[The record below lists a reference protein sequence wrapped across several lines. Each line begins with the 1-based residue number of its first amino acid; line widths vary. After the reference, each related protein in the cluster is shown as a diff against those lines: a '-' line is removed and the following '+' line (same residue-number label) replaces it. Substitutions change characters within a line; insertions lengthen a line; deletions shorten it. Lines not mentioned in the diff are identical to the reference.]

1 MPQLK
6 KVVLSMGDR
15 LIYRDTFDEALAD
28 LTGMPAPARPAQN
41 GSCFRGRLPLH
52 QPAPKMRLRMEE
64 RLHALHD
71 QAEQLTRELEKL
83 EKEAGKK

>member
-1 MPQLK
+1 
-6 KVVLSMGDR
+6 
-15 LIYRDTFDEALAD
+15 
-28 LTGMPAPARPAQN
+28 MPAPARPAQTAVAS
-41 GSCFRGRLPLH
+41 G
-52 QPAPKMRLRMEE
+52 PAPAPPVSAKNTPTLEE